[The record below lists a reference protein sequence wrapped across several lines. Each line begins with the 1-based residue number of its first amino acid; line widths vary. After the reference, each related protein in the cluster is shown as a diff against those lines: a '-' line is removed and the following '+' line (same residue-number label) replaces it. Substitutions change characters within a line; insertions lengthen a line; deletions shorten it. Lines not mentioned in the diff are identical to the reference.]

1 MAGVALSLIAMERR
15 EGDFDLAEAT
25 SLALEFFVGE
35 FDFFFVEAELTAF
48 FDGKDFLVVLASLVF
63 FISVYIAAADAFF
76 F

>member
-48 FDGKDFLVVLASLVF
+48 FDGKDFLVLASLVF
-63 FISVYIAAADAFF
+63 FISAYIAAADAFF